1 MAETTDNKRKGGLP
15 QDGGASPAEPAGGA
29 PDMTFEQAM
38 NALEAIVAKLEGG
51 DVPLEQAIELY
62 QEGMRLAKL
71 CGDKLEHFE
80 RKIEMLAEE
89 GGTLVRKPFAPQD
102 KGESVG

>member
-1 MAETTDNKRKGGLP
+1 MAETNRRESGLP
-15 QDGGASPAEPAGGA
+15 EDGGTTAAASGGE
-29 PDMTFEQAM
+29 MTFEQAM
-38 NALEAIVAKLEGG
+38 EALETIVARLEGG

-71 CGDKLEHFE
+71 CSDKLEHFE

-89 GGTLVRKPFAPQD
+89 GGSLVRKPFAPQD